1 MMFVHRRLG
10 SAMPL
15 FQRLQASLAATIVA
29 ALVATAPLGSVAGEP
44 DWSGIQL
51 AWLGD
56 PRPSAD
62 VPAGVEPVPSRRP
75 SRRAQRRAAR
85 RGISSEEL
93 TLPDR
98 EADAGPVPAFPA
110 GPPRLPLGVD
120 ATLGSPFTPGEAA
133 SRPTIHRDQPYGLQG
148 HPRQK
153 FDLYLPPGCSGGG
166 MPLVVWIHGDD
177 WRSGSKSPCP
187 ITWLV
192 DKGYA
197 VASIG
202 YRLTDVAA
210 FPAQLEDCR
219 VAIATISRDAEL
231 WGIDRERICVVGEAA
246 GGHLAALVAFATS
259 EGREESAAA
268 DAVAAVCAI
277 GAPTHLTSLGGQHD
291 RSTSPA
297 SQLVGG
303 PLPEFREA
311 AQRASPLEHVSAD
324 DPPTLIMHERAPPSI
339 PLDQAI
345 RLDRGLK
352 AVGVESTLV
361 VLESAPGRLVLAEGG
376 PAAVALVEFLDRVIT
391 AGSRQPPEPAARTI
405 SSPAP

>member
-1 MMFVHRRLG
+1 MIFVHRRLG
-10 SAMPL
+10 SAVL
-15 FQRLQASLAATIVA
+15 FHQRLPALLAASVVA
-29 ALVATAPLGSVAGEP
+29 AMMVTAPRDSIATEP
-44 DWSGIQL
+44 DWSGVQL

-62 VPAGVEPVPSRRP
+62 VPAGVEPVPMRRP
-75 SRRAQRRAAR
+75 SRRAQRRAVR
-85 RGISSEEL
+85 RGIPLEEL
-93 TLPDR
+93 TLPDG
-98 EADAGPVPAFPA
+98 EANTAAPLAPA
-110 GPPRLPLGVD
+110 GGPRLPLGVD
-120 ATLGSPFTPGEAA
+120 ATLGSPFTPGDAGT
-133 SRPTIHRDQPYGLQG
+133 RPTIHRDQPYGSQG

-177 WRSGSKSPCP
+177 WRSGSKAPCP
-187 ITWLV
+187 LTWLV

-202 YRLTDVAA
+202 YRLTDAAA

-259 EGREESAAA
+259 EGPEESAAA

-311 AQRASPLEHVSAD
+311 AQRASPLEHLSAD
-324 DPPTLIMHERAPPSI
+324 DPPTLIVHERAPPSI

-361 VLESAPGRLVLAEGG
+361 VLESAPGKPVLAEDG
-376 PAAVALVEFLDRVIT
+376 PAAVALIEFLDRVIT

>member
-1 MMFVHRRLG
+1 MIFVHRRLS
-10 SAMPL
+10 SAVSL
-15 FQRLQASLAATIVA
+15 LQRLPAPLAVAVVA
-29 ALVATAPLGSVAGEP
+29 ALVAAAPIESIAAEP

-62 VPAGVEPVPSRRP
+62 VPAGVEPVPMRRP

-85 RGISSEEL
+85 RGISLEEL
-93 TLPDR
+93 TLPDG
-98 EADAGPVPAFPA
+98 EPEAGPVPASPT
-110 GPPRLPLGVD
+110 GGPRLPLGVD
-120 ATLGSPFTPGEAA
+120 ATLGSPFTPGEAG

-177 WRSGSKSPCP
+177 WRSGSKAPCP

-202 YRLTDVAA
+202 YRLTDSAA

-246 GGHLAALVAFATS
+246 GGHLAALVAFATGD
-259 EGREESAAA
+259 GREESAA

-291 RSTSPA
+291 RSASPA

-324 DPPTLIMHERAPPSI
+324 DPPTLIVHERAPPSI

-361 VLESAPGRLVLAEGG
+361 VLESAPGKPVLAEGG